1 MRILIAGASPK
12 DLTSIVQFLSQ
23 AVPTHEIRVAESARD
38 LANLLKR
45 DNPSV
50 LLAVSSKGW
59 DASTTLRLSTQVN
72 PACGCIGLAAKGG
85 HDEAHKLF
93 EAGAFDAFPI
103 DQLWRLPSALG
114 NVQALAELERRVR
127 ERTASLEAVNKELEA
142 FAQSVSHDLR
152 SPLAVIVG
160 YSDLLADETRVDLA
174 KADRSKIVEI
184 RAAAMRM
191 NALIDNM
198 LRLSQVIQ
206 REVNPRRVDLSALAK
221 DILAGL
227 AASEPSRKA
236 ETSVEPGLWIFADP
250 GLTRIAM
257 DNLLSNA
264 WKYSSKREVA
274 HIEVGRMDVPGK
286 GGAFFVRDNGTGF
299 DMEQAQRLFKPFQRL
314 HSMSEFPGTGIGL
327 ATVSRVLEKHGGS
340 VWVEA
345 EKGRG
350 ATFFFELPAPP
361 EAAAESPVY
370 QVTSA

>member
-12 DLTSIVQFLSQ
+12 DLTSIVQVMSQ
-23 AVPTHEIRVAESARD
+23 AVPTLEIRVADSAPD

-45 DNPSV
+45 DQPSV
-50 LLAVSSKGW
+50 LLAASSKGW
-59 DASTTLRLSTQVN
+59 DASTTLRLAAQVN

-93 EAGAFDAFPI
+93 EAGALDAFPI
-103 DQLWRLPSALG
+103 DQLWRLPPALG
-114 NVQALAELERRVR
+114 NVQALADMERRVR

-160 YSDLLADETRVDLA
+160 YADLLADEARVDLA
-174 KADRSKIVEI
+174 IADRSKIVEI
-184 RAAAMRM
+184 RSAAMRM

-206 REVNPRRVDLSALAK
+206 REVHPRRVDLTALAK
-221 DILAGL
+221 DILANL
-227 AASEPSRKA
+227 TASQPGRKA
-236 ETSVEPGLWIFADP
+236 EARVESGLWAVADP
-250 GLTRIAM
+250 GLMRIAM

-264 WKYSSKREVA
+264 WKYSSKREVS

-286 GGAFFVRDNGTGF
+286 GIAFFVRDNGTGF

-314 HSMSEFPGTGIGL
+314 HSLSEFPGTGIGL

-350 ATFFFELPAPP
+350 ATFYFELPASPDT
-361 EAAAESPVY
+361 AAESSAY